1 MERRVTIRRVVNPI
15 LNPKGFKLPE
25 NKPLASRPKELK
37 AISLLDNCKAM
48 AKPLLEAVK
57 EYLESKGVE
66 SRYYNSYSCCH
77 AGAFTKDLLDQVAKA
92 DAAVLAS
99 AD

>member
-1 MERRVTIRRVVNPI
+1 MEGKMMLRKVVSPI

-25 NKPLASRPKELK
+25 NKPLAPRPKELRVV
-37 AISLLDNCKAM
+37 SLLDNCKAM
-48 AKPLLEAVK
+48 ARPLLEAVK
-57 EYLESKGVE
+57 EHLDGKGVE
-66 SRYYNSYSCCH
+66 TRYYNSYSCCH
-77 AGAFTKDLLDQVAKA
+77 AGAFTKDLLDQVAEA